1 MIHIEKNNS
10 KKPISAIYFDGN
22 KKNYYVKRF
31 LVDNN
36 LSRFNFITNHKD
48 SYLELISSDWRPQ
61 IEIIFVKEKGK
72 DRNTKIINLEEFIAV
87 KGEKALGNKL
97 SSKKIKQINLIDSL
111 PFNEEEENTSDM
123 SEILTNNNNSNDEIK
138 LDIKNDNNKGQITLE
153 L

>member
-1 MIHIEKNNS
+1 
-10 KKPISAIYFDGN
+10 
-22 KKNYYVKRF
+22 
-31 LVDNN
+31 

-48 SYLELISSDWRPQ
+48 SYLELISTDWRPQ

-111 PFNEEEENTSDM
+111 PFNEEDENTIEM
-123 SEILTNNNNSNDEIK
+123 SEILTNNNNSNDDIK